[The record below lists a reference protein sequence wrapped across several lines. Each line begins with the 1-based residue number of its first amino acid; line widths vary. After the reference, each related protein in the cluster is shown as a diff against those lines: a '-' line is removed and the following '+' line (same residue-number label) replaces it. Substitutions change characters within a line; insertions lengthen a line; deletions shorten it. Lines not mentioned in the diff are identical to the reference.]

1 MTRFI
6 NPSFPTVHPGVVRLE
21 AAAHQA
27 RQLRRRLSGGRG
39 LASLLL
45 SSMVAAVV
53 VTAYQVMDTVAE
65 GHLLVIWT
73 GAWLA
78 AFAALAM
85 LASPARALSAG
96 IKSRLDAWS
105 RRVAQQRA
113 EQRMWAIA
121 RTDARLMADLQVAMT
136 RAQTAK

>member
-6 NPSFPTVHPGVVRLE
+6 NPSFPTEHPGVVRLE
-21 AAAHQA
+21 SVAEQA
-27 RQLRRRLSGGRG
+27 RQLRRSLSGGRG

-53 VTAYQVMDTVAE
+53 VAAYQVMDTVAE

-85 LASPARALSAG
+85 LAGPARALSAG
-96 IKSRLDAWS
+96 IRSRLDAWS
-105 RRVAQQRA
+105 HRVARQRA

-121 RTDARLMADLQVAMT
+121 RTDARLLADLQVALT
-136 RAQTAK
+136 RARRS